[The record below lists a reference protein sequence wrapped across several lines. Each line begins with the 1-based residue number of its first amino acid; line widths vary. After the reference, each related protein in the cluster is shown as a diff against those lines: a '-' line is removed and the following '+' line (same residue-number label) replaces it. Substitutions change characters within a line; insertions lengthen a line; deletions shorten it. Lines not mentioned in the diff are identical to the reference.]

1 MPEKKEWWFM
11 ELIEEKLKTVASYH
25 GVIVNVR
32 LDEARLPDGS
42 MAKREVVEHP
52 GGVTVLPLEADGT
65 VWCVRQY
72 RYPFSRT
79 LLELPAGK
87 LEPGEAPERAAAR
100 ELSEETGLSA
110 GRLQY
115 LGANFTSP
123 GYSQEVLH
131 IYLARDLHHGA
142 AHLDP
147 GEFLNLERYPLG
159 ALVQMALD
167 GELCDGKTTVAL
179 LKTQLLLAGAR
190 RGGIRRVVIAFPEKP
205 CYNPLLGSVKIG
217 QAMHEARPEAAA
229 DAHRRSAFA
238 A

>member
-1 MPEKKEWWFM
+1 M
-11 ELIEEKLKTVASYH
+11 ELIEEKLRTLTSYH

-42 MAKREVVEHP
+42 TAKREVVEHP

-79 LLELPAGK
+79 LLEAPAGK
-87 LEPGEAPERAAAR
+87 LEPGEAPELAAAR
-100 ELSEETGLSA
+100 ELSEETGLTA

-123 GYSQEVLH
+123 GYSEEVLH
-131 IYLARDLHHGA
+131 IYLARDLHRGA

-147 GEFLNLERYPLG
+147 GEFLNVERHPLEK
-159 ALVQMALD
+159 LVQMALD
-167 GELCDGKTTVAL
+167 GQLCDGKTTVAL
-179 LKTQLLLAGAR
+179 LKTQLLLAR
-190 RGGIRRVVIAFPEKP
+190 ERG
-205 CYNPLLGSVKIG
+205 
-217 QAMHEARPEAAA
+217 EAA
-229 DAHRRSAFA
+229 SGGL
-238 A
+238 

>member
-1 MPEKKEWWFM
+1 M
-11 ELIEEKLKTVASYH
+11 ELIEQKLKTLTSYH

-42 MAKREVVEHP
+42 TAKREVVEHP

-115 LGANFTSP
+115 LGANF
-123 GYSQEVLH
+123 
-131 IYLARDLHHGA
+131 
-142 AHLDP
+142 
-147 GEFLNLERYPLG
+147 PLG

-179 LKTQLLLAGAR
+179 LKTQLLLAR
-190 RGGIRRVVIAFPEKP
+190 ERG
-205 CYNPLLGSVKIG
+205 
-217 QAMHEARPEAAA
+217 EAA
-229 DAHRRSAFA
+229 SGGL
-238 A
+238 

>member
-1 MPEKKEWWFM
+1 M

-42 MAKREVVEHP
+42 TAKREVVEHP
-52 GGVTVLPLEADGT
+52 GGVTVLPLEDDGT

-159 ALVQMALD
+159 TLVQMALD
-167 GELCDGKTTVAL
+167 GELCDGENDSCTAENAAFAR
-179 LKTQLLLAGAR
+179 AGAR

-205 CYNPLLGSVKIG
+205 CYNSLLGSVKIG
-217 QAMHEARPEAAA
+217 QAMHEVRPEAAA

>member
-1 MPEKKEWWFM
+1 MKLYCEHLEEPE
-11 ELIEEKLKTVASYH
+11 L
-25 GVIVNVR
+25 
-32 LDEARLPDGS
+32 
-42 MAKREVVEHP
+42 
-52 GGVTVLPLEADGT
+52 
-65 VWCVRQY
+65 
-72 RYPFSRT
+72 
-79 LLELPAGK
+79 
-87 LEPGEAPERAAAR
+87 AAAR

-147 GEFLNLERYPLG
+147 EEFLNLERYPLD

-179 LKTQLLLAGAR
+179 LKTQLLLAR
-190 RGGIRRVVIAFPEKP
+190 ERG
-205 CYNPLLGSVKIG
+205 
-217 QAMHEARPEAAA
+217 EAA
-229 DAHRRSAFA
+229 SGGL
-238 A
+238 

>member
-1 MPEKKEWWFM
+1 M
-11 ELIEEKLKTVASYH
+11 ELIEEKLKTVTSYH

-42 MAKREVVEHP
+42 TAKREVVEHP

-115 LGANFTSP
+115 LGANFTSCENE
-123 GYSQEVLH
+123 G
-131 IYLARDLHHGA
+131 
-142 AHLDP
+142 
-147 GEFLNLERYPLG
+147 
-159 ALVQMALD
+159 M
-167 GELCDGKTTVAL
+167 
-179 LKTQLLLAGAR
+179 
-190 RGGIRRVVIAFPEKP
+190 
-205 CYNPLLGSVKIG
+205 
-217 QAMHEARPEAAA
+217 
-229 DAHRRSAFA
+229 
-238 A
+238 

>member
-1 MPEKKEWWFM
+1 M
-11 ELIEEKLKTVASYH
+11 ELIEEKLKTVTSYH

-42 MAKREVVEHP
+42 TAKREVVEHP

-65 VWCVRQY
+65 VWCVR
-72 RYPFSRT
+72 T

-87 LEPGEAPERAAAR
+87 LEPGEASERAAAR

-179 LKTQLLLAGAR
+179 LKTQLLLAR
-190 RGGIRRVVIAFPEKP
+190 ERG
-205 CYNPLLGSVKIG
+205 
-217 QAMHEARPEAAA
+217 EAA
-229 DAHRRSAFA
+229 SGGL
-238 A
+238 

>member
-1 MPEKKEWWFM
+1 M
-11 ELIEEKLKTVASYH
+11 ELIEEKLKTVTSYH

-42 MAKREVVEHP
+42 TAK
-52 GGVTVLPLEADGT
+52 
-65 VWCVRQY
+65 
-72 RYPFSRT
+72 
-79 LLELPAGK
+79 
-87 LEPGEAPERAAAR
+87 R

-179 LKTQLLLAGAR
+179 LKTQLLLAR
-190 RGGIRRVVIAFPEKP
+190 ERG
-205 CYNPLLGSVKIG
+205 
-217 QAMHEARPEAAA
+217 EAA
-229 DAHRRSAFA
+229 SGGL
-238 A
+238 